1 MARSIYRK
9 IITLILEAA
18 HLGRSVGIAN
28 LLQPG
33 LVKEMIIA
41 DTLGH
46 ELIHSKRDADAH
58 AANDPDAKY
67 EYLSCV
73 GGGSGQLDRMF
84 SAPPEKRARSL
95 RRITRN
101 KSVFLAAFHKEDQ
114 LRCESIYEIDPN
126 VMLLEAERQLDRS
139 RNEISHVAFPESWA
153 KEHGR
158 LVYADHTDQPMD
170 DVDA

>member
-18 HLGRSVGIAN
+18 HLGRSVGIGN

-41 DTLGH
+41 DILRH

-58 AANDPDAKY
+58 APNDPDVKY

-73 GGGSGQLDRMF
+73 EGGSGQLDRMF
-84 SAPPEKRARSL
+84 SAPSEKRASSL

-101 KSVFLAAFHKEDQ
+101 KSVFLAVFHKEDQ
-114 LRCESIYEIDPN
+114 LRCKSIYELDPN
-126 VMLLEAERQLDRS
+126 VMLLDAERQLDRS

-153 KEHGR
+153 KDHGR
-158 LVYADHTDQPMD
+158 LVYTDQPMD